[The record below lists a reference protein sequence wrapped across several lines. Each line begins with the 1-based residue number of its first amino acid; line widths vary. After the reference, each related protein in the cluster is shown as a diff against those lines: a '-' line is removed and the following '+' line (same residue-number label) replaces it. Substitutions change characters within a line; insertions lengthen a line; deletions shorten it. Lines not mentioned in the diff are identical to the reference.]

1 MTVKFL
7 LVLVM
12 ITLGTVTSQTDSEQT
27 VPQISNFFEHY
38 LKVLILTV
46 QGLTVQG
53 LTYALGERIS
63 RS

>member
-38 LKVLILTV
+38 LKVLI
-46 QGLTVQG
+46 
-53 LTYALGERIS
+53 Y
-63 RS
+63 